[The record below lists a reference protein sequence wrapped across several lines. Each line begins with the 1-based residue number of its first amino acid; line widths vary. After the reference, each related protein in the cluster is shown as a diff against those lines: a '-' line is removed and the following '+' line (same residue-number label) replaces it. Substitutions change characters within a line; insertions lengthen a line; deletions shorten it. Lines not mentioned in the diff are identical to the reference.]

1 MAKFPLHAASAAP
14 KTFQRK
20 LIFYNMLIIIC
31 IACVVSFYNFTSYKN
46 DVIKNETNN
55 SVNRIQTLS
64 DRAAL
69 AYDEMVNIL
78 LNCAERKSLFL
89 TTSLNYSQT
98 GSNERMALYAADV
111 LRDFCAI
118 SGYSEYIYKITLYN
132 KDQLLIQ
139 AGSSAGSGDD
149 LENITSAPWFNDY
162 LTKTS
167 SQYKLTLE
175 ESPFPLGRY
184 ANPQIIP
191 LVRPLQYNEHDDPK
205 DAWVFLGISPK
216 LFNSLLEILPED
228 RILYIT
234 TGEGEVISSLNGGRL
249 ETRDLIGE
257 LTASE
262 SFSGVLRRKLSGEDC
277 VITYQ
282 KQLVSGLLLMEI
294 MPVEDMNFDHTVIAN
309 TIVIIFFFCI
319 TIGLILSVLFSRQLG
334 APIKRLTGRL
344 KQISHGDFSRDIS
357 IETDDE
363 IGMIGKQINHMSGH
377 ISELLDTRVQSE
389 KEKKDL
395 EIKML
400 QAQINPHFLYN
411 TLDSIKWIAT
421 IQKNSGIVQVV
432 TALSSLLKNMAKG
445 FNEKVTLRQE
455 LDFLNNYVTIEKIR
469 YIELFDV
476 EIDVE
481 SESLYDA
488 KIIKLTLQ
496 PLVENAIFSGIEPS
510 GRSGLIK
517 IHAYT
522 KNGILYVSV
531 TDNGIG
537 ISPEN
542 IEKLLTD
549 TSRVTKSNMSGIG
562 LPNVDRRLKLVYGED
577 FGVKIDSVLDEY
589 TTITVS
595 LPLEI

>member
-1 MAKFPLHAASAAP
+1 
-14 KTFQRK
+14 
-20 LIFYNMLIIIC
+20 
-31 IACVVSFYNFTSYKN
+31 
-46 DVIKNETNN
+46 
-55 SVNRIQTLS
+55 
-64 DRAAL
+64 
-69 AYDEMVNIL
+69 
-78 LNCAERKSLFL
+78 
-89 TTSLNYSQT
+89 
-98 GSNERMALYAADV
+98 MALYAADV

-118 SGYSEYIYKITLYN
+118 SGYSEYIYKITLFN

-334 APIKRLTGRL
+334 AQIKRLTGRL

-389 KEKKDL
+389 REKKDL

-400 QAQINPHFLYN
+400 P
-411 TLDSIKWIAT
+411 
-421 IQKNSGIVQVV
+421 
-432 TALSSLLKNMAKG
+432 
-445 FNEKVTLRQE
+445 
-455 LDFLNNYVTIEKIR
+455 
-469 YIELFDV
+469 
-476 EIDVE
+476 
-481 SESLYDA
+481 
-488 KIIKLTLQ
+488 
-496 PLVENAIFSGIEPS
+496 
-510 GRSGLIK
+510 
-517 IHAYT
+517 
-522 KNGILYVSV
+522 
-531 TDNGIG
+531 
-537 ISPEN
+537 
-542 IEKLLTD
+542 
-549 TSRVTKSNMSGIG
+549 
-562 LPNVDRRLKLVYGED
+562 
-577 FGVKIDSVLDEY
+577 
-589 TTITVS
+589 
-595 LPLEI
+595 